1 MADRIGWCG
10 FHVCPPHTIN
20 NQWKGRYFFHQK
32 LKKEVIIMSEDLVK
46 LLSDLKEP
54 EALAFVEKAL
64 VEGVDPMVL
73 LGEAKEAMNIVG
85 QKFAS
90 DEYFIPDLVFS
101 GVILK
106 GIITMLE
113 PHLKK
118 DKEEEHLG
126 KVIIGT
132 VAGDI
137 HDIGK
142 DLVVF
147 MLDVNGFE
155 VFDLGIDVP
164 VQKFVDTIKETGATV
179 VGLSGFLT
187 LAFQSMKGTID
198 AIKEAELRDH
208 VKIMIGGGQIDEQ
221 VRSYTGADAYGKDAM
236 AAVHL
241 AKGWIG
247 G

>member
-1 MADRIGWCG
+1 
-10 FHVCPPHTIN
+10 
-20 NQWKGRYFFHQK
+20 
-32 LKKEVIIMSEDLVK
+32 MSGELAK
-46 LLSDLKEP
+46 LLSTMKEP
-54 EALAFVEKAL
+54 EALQYVEKELA
-64 VEGVDPMVL
+64 EGVDPAVL
-73 LGEAKEAMNIVG
+73 LEEAREGMTLVGQRFAKE
-85 QKFAS
+85 
-90 DEYFIPDLVFS
+90 EYFIPDLIFS
-101 GVILK
+101 GEILK
-106 GIITMLE
+106 GIVKMLE

-118 DKEEEHLG
+118 TKEQKRVG
-126 KVIIGT
+126 KAVVGT

-155 VFDLGIDVP
+155 VLDLGIDVP
-164 VQKFVDTIKETGATV
+164 AQKFVDAIRESGSTI

-187 LAFQSMKGTID
+187 LAFDSMKETID
-198 AIKEAELRDH
+198 AIQKAGLRDK

-221 VRSYTGADAYGKDAM
+221 VKRFTGADAYGRDAM
-236 AAVHL
+236 AAVQL

>member
-1 MADRIGWCG
+1 MAG
-10 FHVCPPHTIN
+10 
-20 NQWKGRYFFHQK
+20 K
-32 LKKEVIIMSEDLVK
+32 LAK

-64 VEGVDPMVL
+64 GEGVDPMDL
-73 LGEAKEAMNIVG
+73 LGQTKEGMSIVG
-85 QKFAS
+85 QRFAS

-101 GVILK
+101 GEILK
-106 GIITMLE
+106 GIVNMLE

-118 DKEEEHLG
+118 GEEEKRLG
-126 KVIIGT
+126 KVVIGT

-155 VFDLGIDVP
+155 VLDLGIDVP
-164 VQKFVDTIKETGATV
+164 VQKFVDTIKETGSKV

-187 LAFQSMKGTID
+187 LAFQSMKDTVD
-198 AIKEAELRDH
+198 AIKAAGLRDK

-221 VRSYTGADAYGKDAM
+221 VKGFTGADAYGKDAM
-236 AAVHL
+236 AAVKL